1 MEEEQTREMEELGQK
16 HGIYGAALMVWG
28 MPWRKVCGAGL
39 VEITLHFVIFPSGSI
54 NNGPRA
60 SSGGPILAT
69 ENS

>member
-39 VEITLHFVIFPSGSI
+39 VEITLHFVDLSQRV
-54 NNGPRA
+54 N
-60 SSGGPILAT
+60 
-69 ENS
+69 